1 MNTSHSVWGGEQTQT
16 FVWGGWQNDSI
27 AKIVFPSHLLPTI
40 KRPMEEG
47 WEVDGVNGRGGG
59 GYYPQA
65 PHRYATDQTSYL
77 VSWMSNLEVFPC
89 VYITPP
95 FLNKY
100 NNFVLFPVK
109 LENLASKTVSYTRKN
124 LLTVLYMKCMAV

>member
-47 WEVDGVNGRGGG
+47 WEVDGVNGRGEGG
-59 GYYPQA
+59 IIPK
-65 PHRYATDQTSYL
+65 PPID
-77 VSWMSNLEVFPC
+77 
-89 VYITPP
+89 TP
-95 FLNKY
+95 L
-100 NNFVLFPVK
+100 
-109 LENLASKTVSYTRKN
+109 TRHP
-124 LLTVLYMKCMAV
+124 T